1 MTRIHQHRLTAPVA
15 RILFALAGFA
25 VLAGWCW
32 LSLTSHPPRM
42 GVNSAACLL
51 LIGAA
56 LAVSLLIPRF
66 RDQIVLTAGACVAA
80 VSSTAVIGHA
90 AGIESA
96 YRWGEAGGMA
106 LPTSVAF
113 VAAAIG
119 LLATGSRF
127 SVGRPRA
134 WKSMLAAVAVAGVT
148 TLVYSALVD
157 SRNRRLQREAEEMV
171 LTGGLTIAALLGI
184 TIYFW
189 QTTLERNQ
197 QLALANRELAKA
209 NRAKTDFLAATS
221 HEIRNPLNSILGM
234 ADLLWESRLD
244 SEQRQYVEAFRRAGA
259 TLMTLINEF
268 LDLSKIESGGFELES
283 VEFSLTDVVGQSLAL
298 IAPKAAAQGVGLI
311 SRISPDIPP
320 RLIGDPARL
329 QQILINL
336 LGNAVKFTP
345 AGEIVVTAQPHPSG
359 APGHIDVSVSDT
371 GIGIPSEKLGSIFE
385 DFKQAD
391 SSTARKYGGT
401 GLGLGVS
408 RRLVRLMGGE
418 LMVQSKVEEGST
430 FSFTAS
436 FGVALERESVPSVS
450 LEPAPFSADPG
461 DTPRRGALRILL
473 AEDSPDN
480 RFLLQAYLKG
490 IPHTLTLAEDGRQA
504 VDRFGSNRYDLI
516 LMDIQMPVMDGLTAI
531 RALRAFECAQAQRPT
546 PIVALTANALPQDI
560 EACYDAGCDAYV
572 SKPVSKQA
580 LLGVI
585 ERWSSRPTEPISVRI
600 PDGLE
605 ELVPGYLSSRK
616 EEVPL
621 MLQLL
626 SSSDFD
632 RIRIL
637 SHNMRGSGSAYG
649 FPGLTEIGAAL
660 ESSAR
665 QADVSRLTQH
675 LDSLADYLDRVEIT

>member
-1 MTRIHQHRLTAPVA
+1 MMRIHQHRLAA
-15 RILFALAGFA
+15 RAARVLFAPAGLA

-32 LSLTSHPPRM
+32 RSLTSHPPGM
-42 GVNSAACLL
+42 GANSAACLL

-66 RDQIVLTAGACVAA
+66 RDQIVLIAGACVAA

-106 LPTSVAF
+106 LSTSVAF
-113 VAAAIG
+113 VTAAVA

-134 WKSMLAAVAVAGVT
+134 WKSMLAAVAIAGVT
-148 TLVYSALVD
+148 ILVYSALVD
-157 SRNRRLQREAEEMV
+157 SRNRRFQREAEEMV
-171 LTGGLTIAALLGI
+171 LAGGLMIACLLGI

-197 QLALANRELAKA
+197 QLALANHELAKA
-209 NRAKTDFLAATS
+209 NRAKSDFLAATS
-221 HEIRNPLNSILGM
+221 HEIRNPLNSVLGM

-244 SEQRQYVEAFRRAGA
+244 SEQRQYVEVFRRAGA
-259 TLMTLINEF
+259 NLMTLINGV

-283 VEFSLTDVVGQSLAL
+283 VEFSLTDVAGQSLAL

-311 SRISPDIPP
+311 SRISQDVPP

-345 AGEIVVTAQPHPSG
+345 AGEIVLTAQPK
-359 APGHIDVSVSDT
+359 PGGVPGPVDISVSDT
-371 GIGIPSEKLGSIFE
+371 GIGIPPEKLGTIFE

-418 LMVQSKVEEGST
+418 LIAESKIGEGST

-436 FGVALERESVPSVS
+436 FGVAPEREPVPSVS
-450 LEPAPFSADPG
+450 LEPVQSSS
-461 DTPRRGALRILL
+461 DTPRRAALRILI

-480 RFLLQAYLKG
+480 RLLLQAYLKG

-504 VDRFGSNRYDLI
+504 VDRFGSNRYDLV

-531 RALRAFECAQAQRPT
+531 RALRAFECAHTLRPT

-560 EACYDAGCDAYV
+560 EACYDAGGDAYL

-585 ERWSSRPTEPISVRI
+585 GRWSTRPAEPIFVRI

-605 ELVPGYLSSRK
+605 ELVPAYISSRK
-616 EEVPL
+616 EEVPV

-626 SSSDFD
+626 GASDFD

-660 ESSAR
+660 ERSAR
-665 QADVSRLTQH
+665 QADVPRLMQH